1 MLSRNADLAAR
12 KGGLLLAGK
21 EGRMLEQVDEE
32 VGRAVE
38 HGEQVGQVG
47 HVANPIRPHQLTLQK
62 NAEFYRDLSL
72 CELIEFYLKTE
83 YSCFIGWGNS

>member
-21 EGRMLEQVDEE
+21 EGGMLEQVDEE

-47 HVANPIRPHQLTLQK
+47 HVANPIWPHQLTLQK
-62 NAEFYRDLSL
+62 SDLSL
-72 CELIEFYLKTE
+72 LELTEFYLKTE
-83 YSCFIGWGNS
+83 YSCSLG